1 MHPMMGDFLKQCFP
15 FQKKELT
22 LFALPI
28 CVTVSIFVDEKA
40 LLQKLL
46 QQKMKDITMAMKE
59 LANRYDDMEKSP
71 GLFNKSQQR
80 PLNNENKKLIFG
92 LKGETALRKI
102 MEKAQK
108 MPLEYDDL
116 KSFLDAVQNDSL
128 SEKNLEG
135 PSDKLKNNAS
145 LWEKYS
151 IRTGATVLDLSVL
164 LLYHVFIC
172 CTVYLF

>member
-1 MHPMMGDFLKQCFP
+1 MLCIPEKKNELFLLHQFY
-15 FQKKELT
+15 
-22 LFALPI
+22 
-28 CVTVSIFVDEKA
+28 VTVSIFVDEKA

-59 LANRYDDMEKSP
+59 LANRYDDMEKSQT
-71 GLFNKSQQR
+71 GLFNKSQQG
-80 PLNNENKKLIFG
+80 PLNNENKKLLFG

-116 KSFLDAVQNDSL
+116 KWFLDAVQNESL

-135 PSDKLKNNAS
+135 QSDKIKNDAS
-145 LWEKYS
+145 MWQKYS
-151 IRTGATVLDLSVL
+151 SRAGATVLDLSVL
-164 LLYHVFIC
+164 LLCHVLIC
-172 CTVYLF
+172 CTVYLV